1 MLKQSIFNLIGE
13 KNVRKIQYQLSLKD
27 LKRYDYMKNKK
38 KILLFL
44 VPGHGNLGDH
54 AIAYAAIRYF
64 KDKLPNYEI
73 IEVNFKETY
82 KYGKALKRIVNDD
95 DLVFILGGGNMGNQY
110 LWEENIRRNVITRFK
125 NTKVISLPQT
135 IYFTDDEDG
144 KIEFEQTKK
153 IYNDNKNLLLVAR
166 EDKSYSIM
174 KRNFDNCNIIK
185 CPDIVFY
192 LNEKLDITN
201 LKREQIMTCLRKD
214 KETYLSIESKQEFIN
229 ELNKSYKNVVETDTV
244 VNRNVNQIERENE
257 LFRIWKEFYK
267 SKVVITDR
275 LHGMIFCAITKTPC
289 IVVRS
294 LDHKIT
300 ESYKWIKDLNYI
312 KLIDKLEFKEIQPI
326 IDEFINLKNIDQFD
340 FDNIYFNSM
349 LNEIIK

>member
-1 MLKQSIFNLIGE
+1 MLKQTIFNLLGE
-13 KNVRKIQYQLSLKD
+13 QNIRKIQYQLSLKD
-27 LKRYDYMKNKK
+27 LKVYDHMKEEK

-64 KDKLPNYEI
+64 KDKFPDYKI

-82 KYGKALKRIVNDD
+82 KYGKALERIVNDD
-95 DLVFILGGGNMGNQY
+95 DLLFILGGGNMGNQY
-110 LWEENIRRNVITRFK
+110 LWEENIRRTVISRFK
-125 NTKVISLPQT
+125 NKNVISLPQT
-135 IYFTDDEDG
+135 IYFTDDDNG
-144 KIEFEQTKK
+144 KFEFEKTKK
-153 IYNDNKNLLLVAR
+153 IYNANSNLLLIAR
-166 EDKSYSIM
+166 EDTSYRIM
-174 KRNFDNCNIIK
+174 KDNFNKCKVIE

-192 LNEKLDITN
+192 LNNKLGMN
-201 LKREQIMTCLRKD
+201 KFERKQIMTCLRKD
-214 KETYLSIESKQEFIN
+214 KETYLSIESKQEFIC
-229 ELNKSYKNVVETDTV
+229 ELNKLYDNVVETDTV
-244 VNRNVNQIERENE
+244 VNRNVNIIEREME
-257 LFRIWKEFYK
+257 LFNIWEEFYK

-294 LDHKIT
+294 LDHKIV

-312 KLIDKLEFKEIQPI
+312 KLVDNLEFEQIQPI
-326 IDEFINLKNIDQFD
+326 IEDFINLKDIDNFD
-340 FDNIYFNSM
+340 FDNMYFNRI